1 MMMMFLSAANTHIAR
16 AQEYVAPAVT
26 ISKDKVKIDGKAFYS
41 HIVLERQTLFSISK
55 AYNVTIDEIYHY
67 NPTVKENGL
76 RKNDIIIIPVVTVAT
91 VQEPVKYEPVKS
103 EPTTQNETRYTV
115 SWYDDLSSVAAKFN
129 VSEDAIIAANGLKSR
144 KLKNRQVLVIPSAIA
159 EQEANKPE
167 ENVTQIVQ
175 TEIEASVE
183 DGSWEY
189 YSESPSIIESWLE
202 SYDKPKVNISLVL
215 PFKANGKSA
224 ARNNMDFYSGA
235 LLAAREITD
244 SNIALQLNVVDIA
257 NDSIAI
263 DIAALKES
271 DVVIGPISTKDI
283 AKIQKV
289 VYGNC
294 PIVSPL
300 DQRVESLT
308 QQYSGLIQA
317 PTSQSAQFNDLANW
331 IMEDMTAED
340 KLIIIY
346 EKGGR
351 QNDNGR
357 AIMGV
362 INARGIPHTP
372 FSYSILEGRNIQSV
386 LESNMT
392 ATGVNRVIIASESE
406 AFVNDAVRNL
416 NLIVHNK
423 FNVVL
428 YAPSK
433 IRTFETIEIE
443 NLHNTSLHTSL
454 SYNIDY
460 DEEKTRT
467 FLARYR
473 AMFGTEPTQFA
484 FQGYDLT
491 KYFAEI
497 IAKYQENWVSYLKDT
512 DGEML
517 QSSIMF
523 KQTESGSYVNQGT
536 RRIIYGPGYSIRA
549 VKTSHSQQPVE

>member
-1 MMMMFLSAANTHIAR
+1 
-16 AQEYVAPAVT
+16 
-26 ISKDKVKIDGKAFYS
+26 
-41 HIVLERQTLFSISK
+41 
-55 AYNVTIDEIYHY
+55 
-67 NPTVKENGL
+67 
-76 RKNDIIIIPVVTVAT
+76 
-91 VQEPVKYEPVKS
+91 
-103 EPTTQNETRYTV
+103 
-115 SWYDDLSSVAAKFN
+115 
-129 VSEDAIIAANGLKSR
+129 
-144 KLKNRQVLVIPSAIA
+144 
-159 EQEANKPE
+159 
-167 ENVTQIVQ
+167 VQ

-340 KLIIIY
+340 KLVIIY

-460 DEEKTRT
+460 DEENTRT

-523 KQTESGSYVNQGT
+523 KQTESGSYVNQGI